1 MKCKKCGNE
10 FSGNVCPHC
19 GTPTPKQTPRKDNGT
34 LCMILGILGLVFTLS
49 CFGWILAIVSIVIGM
64 KCKDTQTPGR
74 RKIGLI
80 TSIIALGLT
89 VIILIAAAVSGDDSA
104 TETSEQIETV
114 TETTS
119 AETEIASS
127 EAETIAETVPE
138 ANTSAMVDYI
148 AAEAKKSANQAA
160 TEEKRDEAIEYIS
173 SHYPNYFADNETME
187 KTMYYGYY
195 LEYAYMSDDP
205 TNVYANLGMDT
216 YQAVKYVYRGTESV
230 EDDHVTENL
239 RQISEWLNK
248 LGYNAEFE
256 DGSGDA
262 SGDASDAR
270 DVPSEYVSA
279 LNKANSY
286 SDNMHMSKQGIYEQ
300 LTSEYG
306 EKFSEEA
313 AQYAIDNMEADWNY
327 NALQTAQS
335 YSDNMHMSKQG
346 IYDQLISEYGEQFTE
361 DEAQYAVDNVD
372 ADWNYNALQTAKSY
386 QENMDMSPEAIRD
399 QLTSEYGEQFTPEEA
414 AYAIENLE

>member
-19 GTPTPKQTPRKDNGT
+19 GTPAPKQTSQKDNGT

-49 CFGWILAIVSIVIGM
+49 CFGWIFAIAAIVIGR

-74 RKIGLI
+74 RKVGMI
-80 TSIIALGLT
+80 TSIITLALT
-89 VIILIAAAVSGDDSA
+89 VLILIAAAVSGDDNA
-104 TETSEQIETV
+104 AETEQIETSSV
-114 TETTS
+114 
-119 AETEIASS
+119 AEIASETLTETVTVEADAES
-127 EAETIAETVPE
+127 EAETMPE
-138 ANTSAMVDYI
+138 ANTSEMVDYI

-160 TEEKRDEAIEYIS
+160 TEEKLDEAIEYIS
-173 SHYPNYFADNETME
+173 SHYPNYFVDNETME

-256 DGSGDA
+256 DGSGA
-262 SGDASDAR
+262 VSDAQ
-270 DVPSEYVSA
+270 DVPAEYVSA

-313 AQYAIDNMEADWNY
+313 AQYAIENMEADWNY

-346 IYDQLISEYGEQFTE
+346 IFDQLVSEYGEQFTE

-399 QLTSEYGEQFTPEEA
+399 QLTSEYGEQFTQEEA
-414 AYAIENLE
+414 DYAIDNLE

>member
-19 GTPTPKQTPRKDNGT
+19 GTPAPKQASPKDNGT
-34 LCMILGILGLVFTLS
+34 LCMILGILGLVFTLF
-49 CFGWILAIVSIVIGM
+49 CFGWILAIVSIVVGM
-64 KCKDTQTPGR
+64 KCKDTQTPSR

-89 VIILIAAAVSGDDSA
+89 VIILIAAAFSGDDNV
-104 TETSEQIETV
+104 TETSEQIETTSEV
-114 TETTS
+114 IS
-119 AETEIASS
+119 AENESTA
-127 EAETIAETVPE
+127 EAETIPE

-160 TEEKRDEAIEYIS
+160 TGEKRDEAIEYIS
-173 SHYPNYFADNETME
+173 SHYPNYFDDNETME

-195 LEYAYMSDDP
+195 LEYAYADNGS

-216 YQAVKYVYRGTESV
+216 YQAVKYVYRGTEST
-230 EDDHVTENL
+230 EDDHVIENL
-239 RQISEWLNK
+239 RQISEWLNE
-248 LGYNAEFE
+248 LGYNTEFKSGEESIVESQNEADDIPAEY
-256 DGSGDA
+256 
-262 SGDASDAR
+262 R
-270 DVPSEYVSA
+270 SA

-286 SDNMHMSKQGIYEQ
+286 CDTMHMSKQGIYDQ

-306 EKFSEEA
+306 EKFSAEA

-327 NALQTAQS
+327 NALLTAQS
-335 YSDNMHMSKQG
+335 YSDNMYMSKQG
-346 IYDQLISEYGEQFTE
+346 IYDQLTSEYGEQFTAE
-361 DEAQYAVDNVD
+361 EAQYAVDNVD
-372 ADWNYNALQTAKSY
+372 ADWNYNALQKAKSY

-399 QLTSEYGEQFTPEEA
+399 QLTSEYGEQFTAEEA
-414 AYAIENLE
+414 AYAIEHLE